1 MTNVVLNPLW
11 ATADLS
17 GEPGEAED
25 WTRVS
30 YQKYPGFA
38 RFKQPHGFLATA
50 DRFQDEDAPARIVGS
65 SPFVFGTATGGSA
78 TSLVDATK
86 SWTVNEFIGHTFRVV
101 SGTGFGFGDIF
112 VTSNT
117 PTTLNYASPGFTPD
131 LASRYVID
139 DPFALPTSP
148 LWAFIVAGVFVAP
161 VNAIQF
167 SAVDLRSALPP
178 GSSFHLYGPPP
189 NTQLDGYWTV
199 VRVLFIGS
207 DSYIM
212 VAEDV
217 LAMAPGA
224 RAGIPPVLACTACE
238 HAWQA
243 STIDTTAYPIAP
255 LAAGQT
261 IQVRIDRGASQTIA
275 FIGGETT
282 ALDVAEVIDE
292 LLIGGGAR
300 VTAGQVEVY
309 SDTRGPT
316 SFVQVLPITA
326 GLTFYPA
333 EERGHGQWAQMWPQY
348 FTTPATAATSEIVD
362 VLAEHWKHVR
372 VSCPGGASGDP
383 VYVQTERKGATAT
396 LFVDDTVAGI
406 HDSAAL
412 WPIGVRT
419 PGVDDKLWFDV
430 AGSPITVIL
439 APTDRTTDLVSNAIN
454 AKFLATGVDAVSTY
468 SADRVYVDS
477 RLSLACTGGT
487 ANADIG
493 FPSTF
498 TTYGG
503 GTVARVLGLDGASA
517 VGVDDVG
524 WFSDFSSVASLFATF
539 ADGSPVS
546 GTADTFTWQEIYATM
561 DATTNFAAGFKSF
574 YGATWLVERESF
586 DEAWADEWLSTYA
599 AFTPVA
605 GAWKPPGVSPS
616 AQLVGRELTFPLTV
630 ASNRNKLSIHS
641 ETDGT
646 WYTLSLT
653 GAVYATVAALVTHLN
668 VKLTASGITDDIAF
682 GNLGNSLTL
691 GWDGTATADGAIHLA
706 SAIGLLADMDA
717 RPTLGLH
724 PLAAGP
730 ALASVPVPEGF
741 YALDPVGTW
750 DAERQ
755 YGVDPGSRLVFD
767 TVQDPALGTWL
778 AETNGDKLATFNAL
792 DPAIVD
798 SYVEAFR
805 FFTVVPGGS
814 YPGWGL
820 AVFDATIAPENYE
833 DFEEGW

>member
-1 MTNVVLNPLW
+1 MTNVMLNPLW
-11 ATADLS
+11 ATADPS

-25 WTRVS
+25 WARVS

-50 DRFQDEDAPARIVGS
+50 DRFQDEDAPARVVGAY
-65 SPFVFGTATGGSA
+65 PFVFGTATGGSA

-86 SWTVNEFIGHTFRVV
+86 SWTANEFIGHTFRVV
-101 SGTGFGFGDIF
+101 SGTGFGFGDVV
-112 VTSNT
+112 VTGNT
-117 PTTLNYASPGFTPD
+117 PTTLNYAAPGFTAD
-131 LASRYVID
+131 STSRYVID
-139 DPFALPTSP
+139 DPFSLPTGIT
-148 LWAFIVAGVFVAP
+148 AFPIAGVFVTP
-161 VNAIQF
+161 VNAIQINGT
-167 SAVDLRSALPP
+167 DLRSMLPP
-178 GSSFHLYGPPP
+178 GSSFRIVGFAPD
-189 NTQLDGYWTV
+189 TQLDGYWTV
-199 VRVLFIGS
+199 IRVLFIGS

-212 VAEDV
+212 VVEDV

-224 RAGIPPVLACTACE
+224 RAGIPSVLACTACE

-261 IQVRIDRGASQTIA
+261 VQVRIDRGAPQTIA
-275 FIGGETT
+275 FVGGETT
-282 ALDVAEVIDE
+282 ALEVSEVIDE

-300 VTAGQVEVY
+300 VTGGQVEVY

-333 EERGHGQWAQMWPQY
+333 EERGYGQWAQMWPQY
-348 FTTPATAATSEIVD
+348 FTAPATAATSEVVE

-383 VYVQTERKGATAT
+383 VHVQTERKGATAI
-396 LFVDDTVAGI
+396 LFIDDTVGGI
-406 HDSAAL
+406 HDAAVL

-419 PGVDDKLWFDV
+419 PGVDDQLRFDV
-430 AGSPITVIL
+430 DGVSVTVIL
-439 APTDRTTDLVSNAIN
+439 APGDRTTDLVSNAIN
-454 AKFLATGVDAVSTY
+454 AKFLAVGVDAVSTY

-477 RLSLACTGGT
+477 RIALSCTGGT

-493 FPSTF
+493 FPTTF

-503 GTVARVLGLDGASA
+503 GTVARVIGLDGSSA
-517 VGVDDVG
+517 VGIDDVG
-524 WFSDFSSVASLFATF
+524 WFSDFSSVSSLYATF

-561 DATTNFAAGFKSF
+561 DATTSFAAGFESF
-574 YGATWLVERESF
+574 YGATWPVERESF
-586 DEAWADEWLSTYA
+586 DEAWADEWLSTYNP
-599 AFTPVA
+599 FTPVA

-630 ASNRNKLSIHS
+630 ASNRNKLSIYS

-653 GAVYATVAALVTHLN
+653 GAAYATIAALVTHLN
-668 VKLTASGITDDIAF
+668 VKLALTGITDDITF
-682 GNLGNSLTL
+682 GHLGNSLTL
-691 GWDGTATADGAIHLA
+691 GWDGTANADGAIHLA

-724 PLAAGP
+724 PLAADPGM
-730 ALASVPVPEGF
+730 ASVRVPEGF
-741 YALDPVGTW
+741 YNLEPVGDW
-750 DAERQ
+750 DADRQ
-755 YGVDPGSRLVFD
+755 YGVDTHSRLVFD

-805 FFTVVPGGS
+805 FFTVVPGGA
-814 YPGWGL
+814 YPGWTL
-820 AVFDATIAPENYE
+820 AVFDSLGAPENYE